1 MVLGYEKPV
10 DIPVQSIYDTDMMKT
25 YLGAL
30 QRDYEHGVKEFN
42 DFRDKYGALVSSMPG
57 ASEAYYNAGMK
68 RVMDEY
74 DAMIKAGI
82 DPIRS
87 VEGRSRLARAERLA
101 DVGAMS
107 KIAADSQNYSEW
119 LKNKS
124 KLESQGLY
132 DPKLN
137 EWYLKQNGL
146 DPNNFDF
153 KNQSWNVTSPLQKA
167 TIQDMLAPTIEDLAK
182 RGYDYDKEKSKDSPG
197 YRVYTVTQDRM
208 VDALNKNVND
218 LMKDPRMQ
226 YLQQSSGMN
235 DDQFRQ
241 VLLGHMSSEL
251 QPKYELDKLYLTQL
265 EINARA
271 RQAAADRALK
281 RSLEQPQQP
290 VKNPQ
295 FTDLVAMN
303 TQNRYFD
310 VITKNVPTRFANYMK
325 HMANMDPKNKKKWVQ
340 YQKEWENYDNLTPAQ
355 QQAFLQKYGYVDRN
369 GNPTQKFYTWSEKT
383 MSVGAGSTNYM
394 TTKGGRRIGTTDR
407 NSSINRANNLYNMYT
422 TQVVGQDAAMLSDYI
437 AGGQKNASGRY
448 YKITFGNGT
457 DYTRAAQLR
466 FAGVTERHT
475 TGRGRAAKDGDF
487 IFSQFL
493 QANNISGNVFHSQ
506 NMRAGRL
513 PGNNLA
519 ITGMGVSV
527 KKSDIQKFLN
537 DARENH
543 YTIGNHYV
551 TSGTSDDKIL
561 SWLGCSQV
569 LRDGTP
575 VKTSKSTNGD
585 YNVTTEKGVRKK
597 IPTDSGKWSES
608 SSYTEDQVY
617 VVIPTTHTISSE
629 GVNLTTANDQYNKW
643 MGGGSYAAGEHQSA
657 LESAYQFSKG
667 Q

>member
-1 MVLGYEKPV
+1 MILGYEQPV
-10 DIPVQSIYDTDMMKT
+10 DIPVMSIYDKQ
-25 YLGAL
+25 AI
-30 QRDYEHGVKEFN
+30 RDYVGAVQKDYEEGVKAFN

-57 ASEAYYNAGMK
+57 ASDAYYNAGMK

-74 DAMIKAGI
+74 NAMIAQGI

-87 VEGRSRLARAERLA
+87 IEGRSRLARAERMA
-101 DVGAMS
+101 DIPTMS
-107 KIAADSQNYSEW
+107 KIAATSQNYDEW
-119 LKNKS
+119 LKNKA

-153 KNQSWNVTSPLQKA
+153 KNQSWDVTSPLQKA
-167 TIQDMLAPTIEDLAK
+167 TIQDILAPTIEDLAK
-182 RGYDYDKEKSKDSPG
+182 RGYDYDKEKSKNNPG

-208 VDALNKNVND
+208 VDALNKNVDD

-226 YLQQSSGMN
+226 YIQQSSGMN

-241 VLLGHMSSEL
+241 VLLGHMQSEL

-265 EINARA
+265 ELAAKA

-281 RSLEQPQQP
+281 RSLKQPQPP

-295 FTDLVAMN
+295 FTDLVVMN

-310 VITKNVPTRFANYMK
+310 VVTRNMQNRFANYMK
-325 HMANMDPKNKKKWVQ
+325 HMSNMDPKNKKKWTQ
-340 YQKEWENYDNLTPAQ
+340 YQKEWENYNNLTPSQ
-355 QQAFLQKYGYVDRN
+355 QQAFLQKYGYIDRN
-369 GNPTQKFYTWSEKT
+369 GSPTQKFYDWSERT
-383 MSVGAGSTNYM
+383 MSVGAGSTKYA
-394 TTKGGRRIGTTDR
+394 TTKNGRRVGTIDR
-407 NSSINRANNLYNMYT
+407 NSAINRAKNIYNMYT

-466 FAGVTERHT
+466 FAGVTERT
-475 TGRGRAAKDGDF
+475 KTATGRNTKDGDF

-506 NMRAGRL
+506 NMRSGRL
-513 PGNNLA
+513 PGNNLV

-527 KKSDIQKFLN
+527 KKSDIQKFLD
-537 DARENH
+537 DAKNNH
-543 YTIGNHYV
+543 YMIGNHYV
-551 TSGTSDDKIL
+551 TSNTSDDKIL

-575 VKTSKSTNGD
+575 VKNTKTTSSNKD
-585 YNVTTEKGVRKK
+585 VAEK
-597 IPTDSGKWSES
+597 TSES
-608 SSYTEDQVY
+608 YTKDNVY

-629 GVNLTTANDQYNKW
+629 GVNLTTVNDQYNKW
-643 MGGGSYAAGEHQSA
+643 MGGSKYAAGEHQSA
-657 LESAYQFSKG
+657 IESAYQFSKG

>member
-30 QRDYEHGVKEFN
+30 QRDYEQGVKEFD

-57 ASEAYYNAGMK
+57 ASDAYYNAGMK

-74 DAMIKAGI
+74 DAMIREGI

-87 VEGRSRLARAERLA
+87 VEGRSRLARAQRLA
-101 DVGAMS
+101 DIPAMS

-153 KNQSWNVTSPLQKA
+153 KNQSWNITSPLQRA
-167 TIQDMLAPTIEDLAK
+167 TIQDILAPTIEDLAK
-182 RGYDYDKEKSKDSPG
+182 RGYDYDKEKSKDNPG

-208 VDALNKNVND
+208 EDALNKNVND

-226 YLQQSSGMN
+226 YLQQSQGLN

-265 EINARA
+265 ELNAKA
-271 RQAAADRALK
+271 REGALNRALQ
-281 RSLEQPQQP
+281 RSLNQPQPP

-295 FTDLVAMN
+295 FTDLVVMN

-310 VITKNVPTRFANYMK
+310 VITRNVQSRFANYMR
-325 HMANMDPKNKKKWVQ
+325 HMANMDPKNKKTWTR
-340 YQKEWENYDNLTPAQ
+340 YQKEWENYNNLTPEQ
-355 QQAFLQKYGYVDRN
+355 QQAFLQKYGYVDKD
-369 GNPTQKFYTWSEKT
+369 GNPTKKFYTWSEKT
-383 MSVGAGSTNYM
+383 MSVGAGSNKYITNK
-394 TTKGGRRIGTTDR
+394 KGQRIGLHGRDV
-407 NSSINRANNLYNMYT
+407 SIARAGDLYNMYT
-422 TQVVGQDAAMLSDYI
+422 TEVVGQDAAMLSNYI
-437 AGGQKNASGRY
+437 AGGQKNATGRY
-448 YKITFGNGT
+448 YKATFGNGT

-466 FAGVTERHT
+466 LAGVKERT
-475 TGRGRAAKDGDF
+475 KDKKNDGDF
-487 IFSQFL
+487 MFSKFL
-493 QANNISGNVFHSQ
+493 QENNVSGNIFHSQ
-506 NMRAGRL
+506 NMRTGRL
-513 PGNNLA
+513 PGNVLT
-519 ITGMGVSV
+519 ITGIGVSV
-527 KKSDIQKFLN
+527 KQSAIQNFLDN
-537 DARENH
+537 ARTNH
-543 YTIGNHYV
+543 YRIGNHTV
-551 TSGTSDDKIL
+551 KESTLDSDIL
-561 SWLGCSQV
+561 RWLGCSQV
-569 LRDGTP
+569 LQDGTP
-575 VKTSKSTNGD
+575 VKHSTTKRKTTDGETSS
-585 YNVTTEKGVRKK
+585 E
-597 IPTDSGKWSES
+597 TDS
-608 SSYTEDQVY
+608 YTDDQVY
-617 VVIPTTHTISSE
+617 VVIPTTHNVSAN
-629 GVNLTTANDQYNKW
+629 GVNLTAANDEYNKW
-643 MGGGSYAAGEHQSA
+643 MGGGNYAAGEHQSA
-657 LESAYQFSKG
+657 VQSAYQFSKG